1 MAEVF
6 GKGLR
11 SQYYW
16 QKGDVL
22 AISSASD
29 IDMPPIIFGALWAGA
44 TVSTANP
51 GYTLTELSH
60 QLRDSGAKAIVTHYS
75 NIEAVRKACRA
86 VGIPEDH
93 IIVLGNR
100 RDPTGRFKHWTNI
113 RNLANSTRFAA
124 RKIDPKN
131 DAAFLVYSSGTTGK
145 PKGVKLS
152 HYNITSNILQLQAAE
167 NYNLTWDG
175 SRTSDGIPLPEPGT
189 GGNKV
194 LACLPFFHIYGLT
207 VLVHSPV
214 YSGVTTVVLSQFA
227 VETWCHL
234 VQKHKITYSYIVPPI
249 VLHLAK
255 HPSIT
260 SYDLSSLRM
269 TQSGAAPI
277 TRELIEQV
285 YKRVGVRIKQGYG
298 LSETSP
304 CLYQGSWDAW
314 DVDTGSVG
322 ALLPNLEVKICEP
335 FTSSLSD
342 VSNDPPRVLG
352 KGEVGELHVKGP
364 NVFSG
369 YHGLPD
375 ATGDCLSAD
384 GWFRTG
390 DVGLINERGNLFI
403 TDRVKE
409 LIKYKGFQVPPAE
422 LEGYLHDFPGV
433 MDCAV
438 VGVYNKEMATEVPRA
453 YVVSE
458 DRYNP
463 INTEELQQWF
473 SSRVANHKR
482 LRGGIRL
489 IEQIPKNASGK
500 ILRKILKEKAGA
512 EYETEARM
520 AKGARL

>member
-1 MAEVF
+1 
-6 GKGLR
+6 
-11 SQYYW
+11 
-16 QKGDVL
+16 
-22 AISSASD
+22 
-29 IDMPPIIFGALWAGA
+29 MPPIIFGALWAGA

-51 GYTLTELSH
+51 GYTTAELTQ
-60 QLRDSGAKAIVTHYS
+60 QLRDSGAKAIITHYS
-75 NIEAVRKACRA
+75 NIEAVRKACSA

-93 IIVLGNR
+93 IILLGNK
-100 RDPTGRFKHWTNI
+100 RDPNGRFKHWTHI
-113 RNLANSTRFAA
+113 RNLANTARFMA
-124 RKIDPKN
+124 RKIDPKK

-175 SRTSDGIPLPEPGT
+175 SRTSEGIPLPEPGT

-214 YSGVTTVVLSQFA
+214 YSGVTTIVLSKFD
-227 VETWCHL
+227 VEIWCHL
-234 VQKHKITYSYIVPPI
+234 VQKYKVTYSYIVPPI

-255 HPSIT
+255 HPSIS
-260 SYDLSSLRM
+260 SYNLSSLRM
-269 TQSGAAPI
+269 TQSGAAPL

-314 DVDTGSVG
+314 NVDVGSVS
-322 ALLPNLEVKICEP
+322 ALLPNIEVKICEP
-335 FTSSLSD
+335 FDNSLSD
-342 VSNDPPRVLG
+342 AV
-352 KGEVGELHVKGP
+352 GEAPCELQQGSVGELHVRGP
-364 NVFSG
+364 NVFNG
-369 YHGLPD
+369 YHKNPD
-375 ATGDCLSAD
+375 ATTECLSAD

-433 MDCAV
+433 IDCAV

-453 YVVSE
+453 YVVTE
-458 DRYNP
+458 DQSNP
-463 INTEELQQWF
+463 IKIADLQEWF
-473 SSRVANHKR
+473 SGRVASHKR
-482 LRGGIRL
+482 LRGGIML
-489 IEQIPKNASGK
+489 VEQIPKNASGK
-500 ILRKILKEKAGA
+500 ILRKILKEKEKE
-512 EYETEARM
+512 EYDTEARL
-520 AKGARL
+520 AKGSRL